1 VTDNGWSDDPTAT
14 EPVARPT
21 SAPVADAV
29 AYRSR
34 PTQHRARRGQRQTQP
49 VRRGRRVHRIVRR
62 IELWSV
68 LKISLFLYLCLY
80 VAVLIA
86 LAVIWGLAYSTG
98 SVDKVQSFLAD
109 VGLDNFRFYGDQMF
123 RACAAIGG
131 VLVLAATLVTV
142 VTVALVNL
150 ISELTGGSRLTVIEE
165 DIDDRAGPPP
175 RGVPTDDGDNGAR
188 SRSRPAG
195 GRVRRP
201 VPTGSEPTD
210 RVAPR
215 SPDPLRSS
223 DAPGL

>member
-1 VTDNGWSDDPTAT
+1 M
-14 EPVARPT
+14 
-21 SAPVADAV
+21 
-29 AYRSR
+29 
-34 PTQHRARRGQRQTQP
+34 
-49 VRRGRRVHRIVRR
+49 RR

-86 LAVIWGLAYSTG
+86 LAVLWGLAYSTG

-150 ISELTGGSRLTVIEE
+150 ISEVTGGIRLTVIEE
-165 DIDDRAGPPP
+165 DIDDRPRPVGCDACRRATVTTALGPDRGRPAAVSAGPFRP
-175 RGVPTDDGDNGAR
+175 GR
-188 SRSRPAG
+188 SRLIG
-195 GRVRRP
+195 
-201 VPTGSEPTD
+201 
-210 RVAPR
+210 
-215 SPDPLRSS
+215 
-223 DAPGL
+223 